1 MGDKMVAVPG
11 LTLFVKLDKAYGDKE
26 DGFKELATLAHP
38 VKNFLVGEIGVQE
51 YGDKE
56 NDDVRENLGIPE
68 DKMPAYILFKGSKDS
83 RTQFEGFSDPSSSKP
98 HDWDDEEDGEWEPPV
113 LSDPTVEN
121 LALWL
126 RRNGVKMPSIGTI
139 YELDEIAKRFMKE
152 GQKDADVAEAKKL
165 ATTEHVNDRK
175 AAIYVRTMD
184 KVKAKGVGYVTTEI
198 ARVKKLLDG
207 KITDEKKSEL
217 IEKTRIL
224 NVFAE

>member
-1 MGDKMVAVPG
+1 MGGVD
-11 LTLFVKLDKAYGDKE
+11 LDK
-26 DGFKELATLAHP
+26 L
-38 VKNFLVGEIGVQE
+38 
-51 YGDKE
+51 
-56 NDDVRENLGIPE
+56 
-68 DKMPAYILFKGSKDS
+68 PAYFLIKGSKENKVK
-83 RTQFEGFSDPSSSKP
+83 FEGFADPTSNRP
-98 HDWDDEEDGEWEPPV
+98 HDWDDEEDGEWEPPM
-113 LSDPTVEN
+113 LTDPTVEN

-126 RRNGVKMPSIGTI
+126 RRNGVKMPAIGTI
-139 YELDEIAKRFMKE
+139 YELDEIAKRFMQE

-184 KVKAKGVGYVTTEI
+184 KVKAKGVGYVTTEL